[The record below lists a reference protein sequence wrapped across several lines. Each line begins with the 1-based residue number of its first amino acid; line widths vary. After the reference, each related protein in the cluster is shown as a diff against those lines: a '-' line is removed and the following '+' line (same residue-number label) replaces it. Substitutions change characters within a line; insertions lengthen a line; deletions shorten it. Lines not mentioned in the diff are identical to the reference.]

1 MKQSAVNNANS
12 HINTF
17 INVYF
22 WIKSEVMDLEAM
34 QNCINER
41 NKLIDLKDK
50 ISNRIRTSEARLNV
64 LMTGKASIRNIFKT
78 KVTKD
83 TEQGTLK
90 IMIDKDRIEVQDYQK
105 IINIINQ
112 YIAEKALPFFKEDKM
127 RNYHGMLDILCKQEI
142 GNSNMNLDYWSM
154 VQGQVTYSQY

>member
-1 MKQSAVNNANS
+1 MKQSSENNANS
-12 HINTF
+12 YKNTF

-34 QNCINER
+34 QHCINQR
-41 NKLIDLKDK
+41 NKLIEFKDK
-50 ISNRIRTSEARLNV
+50 ISGKIRTNEERLNI
-64 LMTGKASIRNIFKT
+64 LMTGKASIRNMFKS
-78 KVTKD
+78 KNSKD

-90 IMIDKDRIEVQDYQK
+90 IIVEKDRVEILDYQR

-127 RNYHGMLDILCKQEI
+127 RNYYSMLDILCNQEV
-142 GNSNMNLDYWSM
+142 GNCNMDL
-154 VQGQVTYSQY
+154 